1 MKFTCS
7 LESLIKQLTI
17 CESIISAKGN
27 ISILSNI
34 LIEAKN
40 SKIKITACDTTINF
54 FGEIGADIESE
65 GSITVYSSKLYS
77 LAKKMPSDEI
87 IIETDSSNN
96 FIIQPKGKKNIIY
109 KLKGIDSDKF
119 PETISAENQEY
130 FPIKKNI
137 LLDMINKTKFAVS
150 QNESRRFVSGILFEI
165 KNNILKMVSTD
176 GKRLSKIEKEIENK
190 SNLDI
195 SIIVPPKI
203 LLEISKLCNDN
214 GEAFLSITKDN
225 IFIKIDNFLFISNL
239 LEANFPP
246 YEQVIPKNQTGTIT
260 LEKKSF
266 KESIERISLMGDK
279 ETHKIILLLTENEMK
294 IYSESLSLGSGEE
307 TISVDY
313 IGEETKMAINFIYLI
328 DVLSVLSNENIIID
342 FKNSQSTITVREK
355 DNNDYI
361 YIMMPMS
368 L

>member
-1 MKFTCS
+1 
-7 LESLIKQLTI
+7 
-17 CESIISAKGN
+17 
-27 ISILSNI
+27 
-34 LIEAKN
+34 
-40 SKIKITACDTTINF
+40 
-54 FGEIGADIESE
+54 
-65 GSITVYSSKLYS
+65 
-77 LAKKMPSDEI
+77 
-87 IIETDSSNN
+87 
-96 FIIQPKGKKNIIY
+96 
-109 KLKGIDSDKF
+109 
-119 PETISAENQEY
+119 
-130 FPIKKNI
+130 
-137 LLDMINKTKFAVS
+137 MINKTKFAVS

-165 KNNILKMVSTD
+165 KNNMLKMVSTD

-260 LEKKSF
+260 LDKKSF

-307 TISVDY
+307 TISVEY
-313 IGEETKMAINFIYLI
+313 TGEETKMAINFIYLI